1 MHDVAPATWT
11 RCASLLKAMSE
22 VAPVPFT
29 LLVVPNYHRQGDRV
43 PDWYEQA
50 LREHLA
56 RGDEL
61 ALHGYAHQDE
71 APLPR
76 TPRQW
81 WRRRIMTAA
90 EGEFSAL
97 DTSAARNRLSA
108 GLGWCRQHGWPVEGF
123 VAPAWLLSP
132 GTWQALENLP
142 LSYTTTATG
151 FHLLHPR
158 RSVDMP
164 AIAYSTR
171 SRARLGLS
179 LAWHGLR
186 PLPRAPGVRI
196 ALHPDDAGQPAV
208 IRQLQGLLESLLR
221 SRMALTKRAFAA
233 ALLGRRPPQAA
244 AGAPAGD
251 KAPYAGSTS
260 ASESVASVAPR
271 AEPASTSL
279 G

>member
-1 MHDVAPATWT
+1 MHDVAPATWP
-11 RCASLLKAMSE
+11 RCARLLEAMAE

-29 LLVVPNYHRQGDRV
+29 LLVVPNYHRLGDRV
-43 PDWYEQA
+43 PDWYDQT
-50 LREHLA
+50 LRTHLA
-56 RGDEL
+56 RGDEI

-71 APLPR
+71 APPPR

-81 WRRRIMTAA
+81 WRRRVMTAA

-97 DTSAARNRLSA
+97 DATAARNRLSA
-108 GLGWCRQHGWPVEGF
+108 GLGWCRHHGWPVEGF

-132 GTWQALENLP
+132 GTWQALEDLP
-142 LSYTTTATG
+142 FSYTTTASG
-151 FHLLHPR
+151 FHLLHPHHGT
-158 RSVDMP
+158 DMP

-186 PLPRAPGVRI
+186 PLPRAPALRL
-196 ALHPDDAGQPAV
+196 ALHPGDADHPAV
-208 IRQLQGLLESLLR
+208 IRQLQRLLESLLR
-221 SRMALTKRAFAA
+221 QRAALTKRAFAA
-233 ALLGRRPPQAA
+233 ALRGQRPPASG
-244 AGAPAGD
+244 GAIPSARR
-251 KAPYAGSTS
+251 PYAGSTS
-260 ASESVASVAPR
+260 ASESVASVAPS

>member
-1 MHDVAPATWT
+1 MNTLHSPDRASAPGPTLFPAPPAVCVAMHDVAPATWP
-11 RCASLLKAMSE
+11 RCASLLKAMGE
-22 VAPVPFT
+22 VAPLPFT
-29 LLVVPNYHRQGDRV
+29 LLVVPNYHRLGDRV
-43 PDWYEQA
+43 PDWYDQA
-50 LREHLA
+50 LREHLD

-71 APLPR
+71 APPPR

-97 DTSAARNRLSA
+97 DASAARNRLGA
-108 GLGWCRQHGWPVEGF
+108 GLGWCRHHGWPVEGF

-132 GTWQALENLP
+132 GTWQALENTDF
-142 LSYTTTATG
+142 SYTTTTHA

-158 RSVDMP
+158 RSVEMP

-186 PLPRAPGVRI
+186 RPPQSAIVRI
-196 ALHPDDAGQPAV
+196 ALHPADADHPAV
-208 IRQLQGLLESLLR
+208 IRQLQGLLEKLLKN
-221 SRMALTKRAFAA
+221 RMALTKRTLAA
-233 ALLGRRPPQAA
+233 ALLGRRPQP
-244 AGAPAGD
+244 D
-251 KAPYAGSTS
+251 H
-260 ASESVASVAPR
+260 
-271 AEPASTSL
+271 
-279 G
+279 